1 MRISTPA
8 SIIAL
13 TALLGLLTTQ
23 PAQAQARQDI
33 AGNYNEA
40 PTAGPI
46 EAPATHAAPKYPA
59 KPIDRTEH
67 QAFHQAVDLE
77 PLAALAVF
85 DDGRVKTL
93 DTLAREHVARFNGRT
108 HLRDIVAVDAKLPP
122 GQRQIYKYDH
132 LFAFFDVAFRDPTH
146 HDSYLHSKP
155 LVYVESLPLR
165 RQLIAHLPPEE
176 QELWKV
182 RGRLSPAMLLSPPV
196 LANLRSE
203 TGDLREAN
211 AKGEVWLAYTAMRDT
226 TDRLNLISPPPS
238 SEAWAHIDSL
248 DPMHRSVKTDGD
260 ANQPAAIFT
269 AANPDAAVAAREAF
283 IRFREAWL
291 ASDAEAV
298 NAAAYELLAAL
309 PNINPTTYPE
319 PTRRAVEVMYNRT
332 GRYAMGWL
340 LFAAAAVC
348 MILAAST
355 GRRLAIGFGVGLLGL
370 GMLTQLAGLVT
381 RTVISGRWPIH
392 NQYESFMAIA
402 FFAVAFGFALTLIK
416 RQWLFGAA
424 AAGVGAVALMFA
436 HFVPTAFPT
445 KAVANDMPILA
456 TSNILFVHVNVV
468 LFSYGL
474 IALAF
479 FISLIYLAIHYFS
492 SREVAKVV
500 ADSVT
505 PSAVT
510 TAGKVGGVNFGPGAM
525 NADEP
530 TASSSGAIAA
540 IPKKKALLHDLDTA
554 QLIVMQLAF
563 WLLGVGIILGAY
575 WADHAWGRWWAWDP
589 KETWALITW
598 IVYLIAIHARF
609 GVKNRG
615 LTTAWLGVIGF
626 FVMLWCYWGVNLF
639 LA

>member
-1 MRISTPA
+1 MRY
-8 SIIAL
+8 SIPTSFIAV

-33 AGNYNEA
+33 AGNSYEA

-46 EAPATHAAPKYPA
+46 EAPATQAAPKHPA

-165 RQLIAHLPPEE
+165 RQLIAHLPPDE

-182 RGRLSPAMLLSPPV
+182 RGRLSPAMLLSPQV

-226 TDRLNLISPPPS
+226 AQRLNFVSPPPGS
-238 SEAWAHIDSL
+238 DIWAHVSSL
-248 DPMHRSVKTDGD
+248 APPDPSMSNGD
-260 ANQPAAIFT
+260 ATLLSTGNVEAADAAHAAFT
-269 AANPDAAVAAREAF
+269 ALRD
-283 IRFREAWL
+283 AWL
-291 ASDAEAV
+291 ASDAAGV
-298 NAAAYELLAAL
+298 NAAAAELAAAL
-309 PNINPTTYPE
+309 PLINPETYPE
-319 PTRRAVEVMYNRT
+319 QTRRSVEVMYNRT

-355 GRRLAIGFGVGLLGL
+355 GRRLAIGFGVALLGL
-370 GMLTQLAGLVT
+370 GMLTQLAGLLT
-381 RTVISGRWPIH
+381 RSVISGRWPIH

-500 ADSVT
+500 ADSVK
-505 PSAVT
+505 PSAAT
-510 TAGKVGGVNFGPGAM
+510 PTGKVNFGPGAM

-530 TASSSGAIAA
+530 AAASSGAVAA
-540 IPKKKALLHDLDTA
+540 TVPKKKALLHDLDTA

-615 LTTAWLGVIGF
+615 LITAWLGVIGF

-639 LA
+639 LAGLHSYA